1 MANTTIQLKFSTVT
15 AEPPSLNVAEPA
27 YSFVSDQL
35 FVGNS
40 TNHVLVVGGK
50 KFVDQ
55 ILANT
60 ASATP
65 GTLVVRD
72 ANGSAAF
79 NVITANTISGNSS
92 AANKLTTAR
101 DIGLSGDA
109 TGNVSFDGSSNV
121 TLAVE
126 LTNTGV
132 SPGTYG
138 SSTNIP
144 VVTVDEDGRV
154 TNLVNVGVTI
164 ASTLNVAGDTGTT
177 TVELVTDTLTING
190 RDGITSIVV
199 GANNTV
205 LLDVDNTVIRTTGD
219 QSVTGNLTINGDLS
233 VIGGNLFSIN
243 VSSFIV
249 DDPLIQLAANNEFSD
264 AVDIGF
270 YGHYSDDAGSTKRHA
285 GLFRK
290 ASATDKR
297 FILFTNLV
305 DPNLDTSAAAV
316 VNTAAPSFAVA
327 NLEVNIVGGSIS
339 GLSQAIPVA
348 SGGTGANTFTA
359 GGILIGNGTGAFT
372 SLANTGTA
380 GTYANASHVPV
391 ITTDAYGRVSGV
403 ANTPIAIDASQV
415 SSGTLPIARG
425 GTNATSF
432 DDAGALVI
440 FDGSKLSSLANSSY
454 TLTGGLA
461 SGNTITSLTVD
472 DYGRVT
478 AATGAAIAIGA
489 DQITS
494 GTLAVNRGGTGAG
507 TFTQNGVLLG
517 QGTSAFTTAS
527 SSTEGHLLTINASGV
542 PTFAHLSGGTF

>member
-15 AEPPSLNVAEPA
+15 AEPPSLNIAEPA
-27 YSFVSDQL
+27 YSFSSDQL

-50 KFVDQ
+50 KFVDR

-72 ANGSAAF
+72 AQGSASF
-79 NVITANTISGNSS
+79 NVITANVISGAS
-92 AANKLTTAR
+92 ATANKLTTAR

-132 SPGTYG
+132 TPGTYG
-138 SSTNIP
+138 SGTNIP

-154 TNLVNVGVTI
+154 TNLTNVAVTI

-177 TVELVTDTLTING
+177 TVELLSDTLTVNG
-190 RDGITSIVV
+190 RDGVTSIVV

-205 LLDVDNTVIRTTGD
+205 LLDVDNTVIRTTGN
-219 QSVTGNLTINGDLS
+219 QSITGDLTVSGNLSI
-233 VIGGNLFSIN
+233 VGGNLFSVN
-243 VSSFIV
+243 VSSFVV
-249 DDPLIQLAANNEFSD
+249 DDPLIQLAANNEVSD

-270 YGHYSDDAGSTKRHA
+270 YGHYSDDAGVSKRHT

-290 ASATDKR
+290 ASASDKR
-297 FILFTNLV
+297 FILFTNLI
-305 DPNLDTSAAAV
+305 DPALENSAAV
-316 VNTAAPSFAVA
+316 LVNTAAPSFAVA
-327 NLEVNIVGGSIS
+327 NLEVNIVGGTIS
-339 GLSQAIPVA
+339 GLSTAIPVA
-348 SGGTGANTFTA
+348 SGGTGANTFTG

-391 ITTDAYGRVSGV
+391 ITTDTYGRVSAV

-415 SSGTLPIARG
+415 TSGTLPIARG
-425 GTNATSF
+425 GTNATTF

-440 FDGSKLSSLANSSY
+440 YDGSKLASLANSSY

-461 SGNTITSLTVD
+461 AGNTITSLTVD
-472 DYGRVT
+472 AYGRVT
-478 AATGAAIAIGA
+478 AATGAEIAISA
-489 DQITS
+489 SQITS
-494 GTLAVNRGGTGAG
+494 GTLSVERGGSGAG
-507 TFTQNGVLLG
+507 SFTTNGVLLG

-527 SSTEGHLLTINASGV
+527 SSTEGHVLTINASGV
-542 PTFAHLSGGTF
+542 PTFSMLSGGTF

>member
-79 NVITANTISGNSS
+79 NVITANTISGNSA

-132 SPGTYG
+132 TAGTYG
-138 SSTNIP
+138 NTSNIP
-144 VVTVDEDGRV
+144 VLTVDEDGRV
-154 TNLVNVGVTI
+154 TSVVNAAVSIATNLNY
-164 ASTLNVAGDTGTT
+164 AGDSGTGT
-177 TVELVTDTLTING
+177 LLLSNDTFTING
-190 RDGITSIVV
+190 RDGITTIAVD
-199 GANNTV
+199 ANNTV
-205 LLDVDNTVIRTTGD
+205 LIDVDNTVIRTTGNQTVQGD
-219 QSVTGNLTINGDLS
+219 FSITGNLIVVGNTVTHSANDFVINDPIFLLANNNPA
-233 VIGGNLFSIN
+233 NLF
-243 VSSFIV
+243 
-249 DDPLIQLAANNEFSD
+249 
-264 AVDIGF
+264 DIGF
-270 YGHYSDDAGSTKRHA
+270 VAHYEDG
-285 GLFRK
+285 G
-290 ASATDKR
+290 
-297 FILFTNLV
+297 
-305 DPNLDTSAAAV
+305 
-316 VNTAAPSFAVA
+316 VNTKHTGLVRHVSTNTWYLFENYEPHIQDNNILNIADPTLVTSNLVA
-327 NLEVNIVGGSIS
+327 NLVGGKVFN
-339 GLSQAIPVA
+339 LTVDVA
-348 SGGTGANTFTA
+348 VADGGTGRSTFTA
-359 GGILIGNGTGAFT
+359 NEILIGNGTGGLNT
-372 SLANTGTA
+372 LANTGTA

-391 ITTDAYGRVSGV
+391 ISTDAYGRVSNI

-440 FDGSKLSSLANSSY
+440 FDGSKLSSLANSTY
-454 TLTGGLA
+454 TLTGGFA
-461 SGNTITSLTVD
+461 AGNTISSLTVD

-478 AATGAAIAIGA
+478 AATGVEIAIGA
-489 DQITS
+489 NQITS
-494 GTLAVNRGGTGAG
+494 GTLTVSRGGTGAG

-527 SSTEGHLLTINASGV
+527 SSTEGHLLTINSSGV